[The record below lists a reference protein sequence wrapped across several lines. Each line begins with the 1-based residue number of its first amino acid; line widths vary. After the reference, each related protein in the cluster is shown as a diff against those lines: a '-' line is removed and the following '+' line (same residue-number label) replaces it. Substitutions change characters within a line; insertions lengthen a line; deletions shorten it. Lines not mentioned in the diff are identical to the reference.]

1 MIKDLVSDFVR
12 QAPPYNFGLGEPVKS
27 LRPGITEIYEMN
39 KNENPFG
46 ISPLAAAE
54 MKKQVDI
61 ETEKKAIQEPSLAQ
75 DIIQLLLKIV
85 IIIFAIILIFTFLYG
100 IVRINDVSM
109 KPAIEDGDLVMYYR
123 LDKRFV
129 SGDVAVFEDN
139 GRHTT
144 GRVVAVAGDT
154 VDITKDGLKINGADQ
169 VSQDIYFDT
178 TQFKDGV
185 DFPIT
190 VGEGQV
196 FILGDN
202 RPQASDSRTFG
213 CIDLNDVKGKVIA
226 VIRTRGI

>member
-1 MIKDLVSDFVR
+1 
-12 QAPPYNFGLGEPVKS
+12 
-27 LRPGITEIYEMN
+27 MN
-39 KNENPFG
+39 DE
-46 ISPLAAAE
+46 
-54 MKKQVDI
+54 KQVDI
-61 ETEKKAIQEPSLAQ
+61 EIEKKAIQEPSLAQ
-75 DIIQLLLKIV
+75 DIIQLLLKIA

-109 KPAIEDGDLVMYYR
+109 KPAIKDGDLVMYYR
-123 LDKRFV
+123 LDKRFI

-139 GRHTT
+139 GRNTT

-154 VDITKDGLKINGADQ
+154 VDITRDGLKINGADQ

-226 VIRTRGI
+226 VIRPEESNPPPLIKYKSI

>member
-1 MIKDLVSDFVR
+1 M
-12 QAPPYNFGLGEPVKS
+12 
-27 LRPGITEIYEMN
+27 
-39 KNENPFG
+39 
-46 ISPLAAAE
+46 

-61 ETEKKAIQEPSLAQ
+61 ETEKKAIQEPSLA
-75 DIIQLLLKIV
+75 
-85 IIIFAIILIFTFLYG
+85 
-100 IVRINDVSM
+100 
-109 KPAIEDGDLVMYYR
+109 
-123 LDKRFV
+123 
-129 SGDVAVFEDN
+129 
-139 GRHTT
+139 
-144 GRVVAVAGDT
+144 
-154 VDITKDGLKINGADQ
+154 
-169 VSQDIYFDT
+169 QDIYFDT

>member
-1 MIKDLVSDFVR
+1 
-12 QAPPYNFGLGEPVKS
+12 
-27 LRPGITEIYEMN
+27 
-39 KNENPFG
+39 
-46 ISPLAAAE
+46 
-54 MKKQVDI
+54 MKKRNDRQKSDI
-61 ETEKKAIQEPSLAQ
+61 NTVQETTIAQ

-100 IVRINDVSM
+100 IARINDVSM
-109 KPAIEDGDLVMYYR
+109 KPAIKDGDLVMYYR

>member
-1 MIKDLVSDFVR
+1 
-12 QAPPYNFGLGEPVKS
+12 
-27 LRPGITEIYEMN
+27 
-39 KNENPFG
+39 
-46 ISPLAAAE
+46 

-100 IVRINDVSM
+100 IARINDVSM
-109 KPAIEDGDLVMYYR
+109 KPAIKDGDLVMYYR
-123 LDKRFV
+123 LDK
-129 SGDVAVFEDN
+129 
-139 GRHTT
+139 
-144 GRVVAVAGDT
+144 
-154 VDITKDGLKINGADQ
+154 

-202 RPQASDSRTFG
+202 RPQASDSRTLG

>member
-1 MIKDLVSDFVR
+1 M
-12 QAPPYNFGLGEPVKS
+12 
-27 LRPGITEIYEMN
+27 
-39 KNENPFG
+39 
-46 ISPLAAAE
+46 

-75 DIIQLLLKIV
+75 DIIQLLLKIM

-109 KPAIEDGDLVMYYR
+109 KPAIKDGDLVMYYR

-139 GRHTT
+139 GRNTT

-154 VDITKDGLKINGADQ
+154 VDITRDGLKINGADQ

>member
-1 MIKDLVSDFVR
+1 M
-12 QAPPYNFGLGEPVKS
+12 
-27 LRPGITEIYEMN
+27 
-39 KNENPFG
+39 
-46 ISPLAAAE
+46 

-100 IVRINDVSM
+100 IARINDVSM
-109 KPAIEDGDLVMYYR
+109 KDLVMYYR

-139 GRHTT
+139 GRNTT

>member
-1 MIKDLVSDFVR
+1 MKKRNDRQKSDINTVQETTIAQDLV
-12 QAPPYNFGLGEPVKS
+12 
-27 LRPGITEIYEMN
+27 
-39 KNENPFG
+39 
-46 ISPLAAAE
+46 
-54 MKKQVDI
+54 
-61 ETEKKAIQEPSLAQ
+61 
-75 DIIQLLLKIV
+75 QLLLKIV
-85 IIIFAIILIFTFLYG
+85 LLILVVFLIFTFLYG
-100 IVRINDVSM
+100 IVRINDISM
-109 KPAIEDGDLVMYYR
+109 KPSIKDGDLVVYYR
-123 LDKRFV
+123 LDHRFI
-129 SGDVAVFEDN
+129 SGDVAVFEKDDKT
-139 GRHTT
+139 TT

-154 VDITKDGLKINGADQ
+154 VDITKDGLKINGAEQ
-169 VSQDIYFDT
+169 ISQDIYFDT